1 MKSAVTVGLIAI
13 ATLVVAG
20 ANWSAW
26 RGLAAPAAVVA
37 AATDP
42 AWDGFSAIATGP
54 DGNTFP
60 AELSARAG
68 TTVTLT
74 GVLLPIKRLEHEG
87 RLEGALITPPS
98 RWGCCGLSCD
108 SRPQLL
114 VFVEPRDPPA
124 APGRQ
129 RLARVSGTLVLHAET
144 GATAT
149 SLTGATIELLPDPQ

>member
-1 MKSAVTVGLIAI
+1 MNTAVTIGLIAVAAI
-13 ATLVVAG
+13 VVAG
-20 ANWSAW
+20 ANWSSW
-26 RGLAAPAAVVA
+26 RGLSASAEVVA

-42 AWDGFSAIATGP
+42 AWDGFSAIVTAPG
-54 DGNTFP
+54 GNTFP
-60 AELSARAG
+60 TALTARAG

-74 GVLLPIKRLEHEG
+74 GVLLPVKRLEHEG

-114 VFVEPRDPPA
+114 VFVEPRNPPQS
-124 APGRQ
+124 PGRQ
-129 RLARVSGTLVLHAET
+129 RLARVSGTLVLHAEA

-149 SLTGATIELLPDPQ
+149 SLTDASIEFLPDPQ